1 MAGAGAQVQ
10 CLLFDDAVDAAAGA
24 MVGMEVKRRKQRARE
39 AVQGLVEGAH
49 LRRGLDNDGEE
60 WLWL

>member
-1 MAGAGAQVQ
+1 MGWEGFLVHAEARR
-10 CLLFDDAVDAAAGA
+10 LAAEA

-39 AVQGLVEGAH
+39 AVQGLVESAH

>member
-1 MAGAGAQVQ
+1 
-10 CLLFDDAVDAAAGA
+10 

-39 AVQGLVEGAH
+39 AVQGLVESAH